1 MKIKEFLTIASHV
14 CHDGAESCRRYLAHL
29 SARGVDWG
37 AMPVVVYRCRETLFN
52 YAREYSYLNDI
63 VLENAT
69 NEAFNDYSVLFKE
82 HMTRDL
88 EYIDAVFVELLAIQN
103 RQDVSVLMT
112 EMLQVQD
119 DIFKLKK
126 ALEKVKEGRKDDK

>member
-1 MKIKEFLTIASHV
+1 MKIKEFLTIASRV
-14 CHDGAESCRRYLAHL
+14 CIDGAESCRRYLARL
-29 SARGVDWG
+29 SARGVGWG
-37 AMPVVVYRCRETLFN
+37 SMPVVVYGCRETLFN
-52 YAREYSYLNDI
+52 YARECTYLNDI
-63 VLENAT
+63 VLDNAT

-88 EYIDAVFVELLAIQN
+88 EYIDAVLVELLSIQN
-103 RQDVSVLMT
+103 RQDVSVFMT

-126 ALEKVKEGRKDDK
+126 ELEKVKEERKGDQ

>member
-1 MKIKEFLTIASHV
+1 MKIKEVLTIASRV
-14 CHDGAESCRRYLAHL
+14 CHEGAESCRRFLARLNAH
-29 SARGVDWG
+29 GVGWG
-37 AMPVVVYRCRETLFN
+37 SMPVVVYRCRETLFN
-52 YAREYSYLNDI
+52 YAREYTYLNDI
-63 VLENAT
+63 VLDNAT

-88 EYIDAVFVELLAIQN
+88 EYIDAVLVELLSIQN
-103 RQDVSVLMT
+103 RQDVSVFMA

-126 ALEKVKEGRKDDK
+126 ALEKVKDERKDDQ

>member
-14 CHDGAESCRRYLAHL
+14 FNDGAESCRRYLARL
-29 SARGVDWG
+29 SARGLVWG
-37 AMPVVVYRCRETLFN
+37 SMPVVVYRCRETLFN
-52 YAREYSYLNDI
+52 YAREYAYLNDI
-63 VLENAT
+63 VLDNAT

-88 EYIDAVFVELLAIQN
+88 DYIDAVLVELLSIQD
-103 RQDVSVLMT
+103 RQDVSVFMT
-112 EMLQVQD
+112 EMFLVQD

-126 ALEKVKEGRKDDK
+126 ALEKVKDERKDDK

>member
-1 MKIKEFLTIASHV
+1 MKIKEFLVIASHV
-14 CHDGAESCRRYLAHL
+14 CRDGSESCRRYLARL
-29 SARGVDWG
+29 NARGIDWG
-37 AMPVVVYRCRETLFN
+37 SMPVVVYRVRETLFN
-52 YAREYSYLNDI
+52 YSREYTYLNDI
-63 VLENAT
+63 VLDNAT

-88 EYIDAVFVELLAIQN
+88 EYIDAVLVELLTIQN
-103 RQDVSVLMT
+103 RQDVSVFMT

-126 ALEKVKEGRKDDK
+126 ALENVKDERKDDK

>member
-1 MKIKEFLTIASHV
+1 MKIKEFLTETSRV
-14 CHDGAESCRRYLAHL
+14 CYEGAESCQRYIMCLYD
-29 SARGVDWG
+29 RGVSWG
-37 AMPVVVYRCRETLFN
+37 SMPIVVYRCRETLFN
-52 YAREYSYLNDI
+52 YSRECSYLYDV
-63 VLENAT
+63 VLDNAT

-88 EYIDAVFVELLAIQN
+88 EYIDAVLVELLSIQN
-103 RQDVSVLMT
+103 RQDVSVFVT

-126 ALEKVKEGRKDDK
+126 VLENVEEERKDDK